1 MRKHQKCHGLMNEH
15 EWPVE
20 VRIMEMVVSL
30 KRSIRCEAYLACMDL
45 NSSKHK
51 VAEFRREYAQT
62 HKANEKSNTSID
74 SPEQLEAT
82 DDATNPPAIDEYP

>member
-1 MRKHQKCHGLMNEH
+1 
-15 EWPVE
+15 
-20 VRIMEMVVSL
+20 MEMVVSL

-45 NSSKHK
+45 NSAKHK

-62 HKANEKSNTSID
+62 HKANKKSNTSIH